1 MAADTPYTDA
11 GAVLALCGELGIDL
25 RADDVPDLDAHM
37 TRATDY
43 ASARVDFYCARYAP
57 ADLAASQYVN
67 DVAALLAVRWLCLH
81 RLNEV
86 PRSVEA
92 EWGERQKELELVRV
106 GKANVPRIAVS
117 RRPGVVTNYHVD
129 QRRFNNQVRVDP
141 ARSTGRASGYARP
154 VDQSAPDQK

>member
-1 MAADTPYTDA
+1 MAVDTPYTDA
-11 GAVLALCGELGIDL
+11 PAVLAIGGELGVDL
-25 RADDVPDLDAHM
+25 RSDDVPNLDDQM
-37 TRATDY
+37 TRAISFATG
-43 ASARVDFYCARYAP
+43 RVDFYCARYAP

-92 EWGERQKELELVRV
+92 EWEERQKELELIRQ

-117 RRPGVVTNYHVD
+117 RRPGVATNYHVD

-141 ARSTGRASGYARP
+141 ARSTGRASGYVRP